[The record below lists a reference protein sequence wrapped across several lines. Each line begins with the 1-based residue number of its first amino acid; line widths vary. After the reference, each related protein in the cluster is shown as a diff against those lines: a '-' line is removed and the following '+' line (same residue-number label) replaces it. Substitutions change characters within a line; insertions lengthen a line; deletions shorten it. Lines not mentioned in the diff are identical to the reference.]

1 MEAPHSRS
9 AAEVLASLAS
19 TERGLGSGEA
29 TARLA
34 QYGPNALPE
43 AKRRHPLARF
53 AAQFNSVLIY
63 FLLAS
68 ALGAAILGHAI
79 DAGAIV
85 AVVLVNAFVGF
96 IQEGKAEKALAAMRR
111 MIAPQASVLRDG
123 VRRSVPAASLVP
135 GDIVLIEAGD
145 RVPADLR
152 LLRARGLLIDEAL
165 LTGESVP
172 AAKNEAPAATGA
184 DLGRHSIAYSATLA
198 AAGQTQA

>member
-1 MEAPHSRS
+1 MEAPHSLVADEGL
-9 AAEVLASLAS
+9 AALGA
-19 TERGLGSGEA
+19 TERGLESGEA
-29 TARLA
+29 AARLA
-34 QYGPNALPE
+34 KHGPNALPE
-43 AKRRHPLARF
+43 AKPRHPLARF
-53 AAQFNSVLIY
+53 AAQFHNVLIY

-96 IQEGKAEKALAAMRR
+96 VQEGKAEKALAAMRR
-111 MIAPQASVLRDG
+111 MIAPRASVLRDG

-152 LLRARGLLIDEAL
+152 LLRAR
-165 LTGESVP
+165 
-172 AAKNEAPAATGA
+172 AA
-184 DLGRHSIAYSATLA
+184 RR
-198 AAGQTQA
+198 